1 MTQKHINSATA
12 IFILFLVL
20 MMLMLA
26 FRIWQEKDY
35 SWETRNRLTQLEE
48 RVNTSEKNISNTI
61 GKVEYNNNQLVPE
74 VRTIKRKLYANQADK
89 AEKIMEDVGYN
100 PQQCSFYDVTDYY
113 YWINVIFHCS
123 FSDDDS
129 WYLKI
134 NTQSNTIV
142 KY

>member
-1 MTQKHINSATA
+1 MTQQQINSTVW
-12 IFILFLVL
+12 FILFFLSVGL
-20 MMLMLA
+20 LILA
-26 FRIWQEKDY
+26 ITVNWQNKY
-35 SWETRNRLTQLEE
+35 NWETRNRLTQLEE

-61 GKVEYNNNQLVPE
+61 GKVEYNNNQIVPE
-74 VRTIKRKLYANQADK
+74 VRMIKRKLYANQADK

-123 FSDDDS
+123 FSVDDS